1 MEDFAAYRRQFIAK
15 SEPLVRQQHLSARE
29 VALLFM
35 SGLSQRLQTLTSV
48 QLEISRPVTAPTNDP
63 WVYTPRIYTIED
75 ISNAVYQ
82 VLQGPNLIAQSLV
95 PGLMAPNP
103 PIHGA
108 SLVGSYYPQPL
119 AAPAAPA
126 ALAAT
131 MSPPPSQPFSYG
143 QPPAQ
148 ATVKQEDRFE
158 QLMSQIQALTATVS
172 TLAQAQAS
180 AQGQNRRD
188 CEPCW
193 YCGDPKCPGMRN
205 RRCDTFLEDERNNLV
220 ARDPQSFKITMK
232 DG

>member
-1 MEDFAAYRRQFIAK
+1 VEDFATYHRQFIAK

-29 VALLFM
+29 VASLFM
-35 SGLSQRLQTLTSV
+35 SGLSQRLQTLASV
-48 QLEISRPVTAPTNDP
+48 QLEISLLVATQTNDP
-63 WVYTPRIYTIED
+63 WVYAPCIYTIKD

-82 VLQGPNLIAQSLV
+82 VLQGPNLIAQSLA
-95 PGLMAPNP
+95 PSLMAPNP
-103 PIHGA
+103 LIHGA

-119 AAPAAPA
+119 AAPAV
-126 ALAAT
+126 LAAT
-131 MSPPPSQPFSYG
+131 MLPPPLQLFSYG
-143 QPPAQ
+143 QPVIPPSQ
-148 ATVKQEDRFE
+148 VTVKQEDRFE

-188 CEPCW
+188 REPCW
-193 YCGDPKCPGMRN
+193 YCSDPKCPGMRN